1 MLFLLKDSPHKIK
14 LEKVHGALILFFVS
28 PSSPPP
34 QSRSKENA
42 KIVSKNSTKKKL
54 QFQGRIW
61 FFIKNTKKQPLFSKR
76 LVEKYQI

>member
-1 MLFLLKDSPHKIK
+1 MLFLLTDSSQKRK
-14 LEKVHGALILFFVS
+14 LEKVHGALIIFFVS

-54 QFQGRIW
+54 QFQDRIC
-61 FFIKNTKKQPLFSKR
+61 FFIKNTKKQPLFSK
-76 LVEKYQI
+76 